1 MHILSAEPVCAKQY
15 KGVPL
20 QVQHLWG
27 KDLLSNFS
35 AKHAIHISFMLIIE
49 MNIERCHVWNINLSI
64 NEYWHPNL
72 SLGRRWACLWPKD
85 SPRPWGSD
93 LFKISSIKKRKQ
105 INGKE
110 DAVICAQMPD
120 FVKIFPDYS
129 TAKTAPGGEI
139 CKFTNATWCLN
150 VFFEKWTWWK
160 ITSMS
165 LLNLLTC

>member
-1 MHILSAEPVCAKQY
+1 MPYIYVDYWNE
-15 KGVPL
+15 
-20 QVQHLWG
+20 W
-27 KDLLSNFS
+27 N
-35 AKHAIHISFMLIIE
+35 
-49 MNIERCHVWNINLSI
+49 VWNINNQSI
-64 NEYWHPNL
+64 NQWISQSISLYLYQSNL

-85 SPRPWGSD
+85 SSRPWGSD
-93 LFKISSIKKRKQ
+93 LFKISSVKKRKQ

-160 ITSMS
+160 ITYMS